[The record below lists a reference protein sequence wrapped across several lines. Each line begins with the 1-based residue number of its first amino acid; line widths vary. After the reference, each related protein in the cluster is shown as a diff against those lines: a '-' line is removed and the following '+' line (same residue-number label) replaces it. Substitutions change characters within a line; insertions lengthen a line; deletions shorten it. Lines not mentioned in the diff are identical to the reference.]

1 MSLICMTSQSMI
13 LLLPIVLFLSI
24 HYEIDLPKPL
34 ESWSLFL
41 QNACIQQFY
50 NPSNPSDLSASFI
63 CGKKVTLKSNKVL
76 LQSSGIY
83 HAIVVSGGHFL
94 FLEAIL
100 QRLALPAVVRFA
112 FLFIYYLMTGL
123 QPPGLRCLVQIA
135 LVRIFDSIH
144 LKSNSTTL
152 CFYSGLL
159 CLAMS
164 FPFWQ
169 SLSFW
174 LSFSVSMSLCYA
186 RIFQST
192 RDPLHKKLLPLFFIY
207 LFIIPFNATSGYLHP
222 LNLLLG
228 MLLLEPFCFV
238 LLTSAVL
245 VFSGRLLNWDFL
257 LRITVEIDRWLFQL
271 LQKWTLL
278 VPDRNTGATQP
289 FYYWLYVLILIA
301 LLHLLS
307 LFYRRETIHE

>member
-1 MSLICMTSQSMI
+1 MI

-24 HYEIDLPKPL
+24 QFEIDLPKPL

-50 NPSNPSDLSASFI
+50 HPGNPADLSASFI

-94 FLEAIL
+94 FIESIL
-100 QRLALPAVVRFA
+100 QRFALPAVVRFA
-112 FLFIYYLMTGL
+112 ILFIYYLMTGL

-135 LVRIFDSIH
+135 LVRLFKAVH
-144 LKSNSTTL
+144 LNSNSLTL
-152 CFYSGLL
+152 CFYSGLI
-159 CLAMS
+159 CLAIS
-164 FPFWQ
+164 FPLWR

-174 LSFSVSMSLCYA
+174 LSFSVSMSLCFA
-186 RIFQST
+186 RIFQGPS
-192 RDPLHKKLLPLFFIY
+192 DPLHKKLLPLFFIY

-228 MLLLEPFCFV
+228 MILLEPFCLV

-257 LRITVEIDRWLFQL
+257 LGITVEIDHWLFL
-271 LQKWTLL
+271 FLQKWTIL
-278 VPDRNTGATQP
+278 VPDRNMGRIEL
-289 FYYWLYVLILIA
+289 FYYWLYVLILMA
-301 LLHLLS
+301 LLHVLN